1 MINFKIHFK
10 TTTKRIFIMMTS
22 NFEKFTKRSNKGF
35 NSEYNEVK
43 GRKLNKTRRDRSH
56 KRNWEGQ

>member
-10 TTTKRIFIMMTS
+10 TTTKRIISMMNI
-22 NFEKFTKRSNKGF
+22 NFEKMTKRSNKGF
-35 NSEYNEVK
+35 NTEYNEAK

-56 KRNWEGQ
+56 KRSWEVK